1 MEITIE
7 EILAIK
13 KGVKIHIFDDD
24 KIEQYISRPAQ
35 IDLEGLNTAI
45 LTIDEGKKRQIRR
58 MFDSLGNYVVSIH
71 RLAIGNLVLS
81 DFDIMSGEYHEI
93 ILDLILEKC
102 F

>member
-1 MEITIE
+1 
-7 EILAIK
+7 
-13 KGVKIHIFDDD
+13 
-24 KIEQYISRPAQ
+24 
-35 IDLEGLNTAI
+35 
-45 LTIDEGKKRQIRR
+45 